1 MIVGGIAFLFSI
13 FFASWVAQ
21 KFSRPLI
28 RINHFTK
35 EISRGKYK
43 KTLSANTS
51 IIEMNELMN
60 TLNELTSQLKRQEE
74 MRNQLSRDLAHEI
87 RTPLTTLKGNIAAMM
102 DGIWAPTTERLETC
116 HIEINRMT
124 RLIGNIER
132 LNEMESQSLTLQKSE
147 FDLKNLSSQ
156 VVANFEALIKEKHL
170 SIRVKGENVFIHA
183 DKDKISQMVT
193 NLLSNAVKFTPYG
206 GSISISI
213 EKRNPYASFII
224 KDTGEGMNNDELKH
238 IFDRFYRADPSRN
251 SRLGGQGIGLSIV
264 KSIVDAHQG
273 KINVSS
279 KYGNGTTFV
288 VDFPVE

>member
-132 LNEMESQSLTLQKSE
+132 LNEMESQLLTLQKSE
-147 FDLKNLSSQ
+147 FDLKNL
-156 VVANFEALIKEKHL
+156 
-170 SIRVKGENVFIHA
+170 
-183 DKDKISQMVT
+183 
-193 NLLSNAVKFTPYG
+193 
-206 GSISISI
+206 
-213 EKRNPYASFII
+213 
-224 KDTGEGMNNDELKH
+224 
-238 IFDRFYRADPSRN
+238 
-251 SRLGGQGIGLSIV
+251 
-264 KSIVDAHQG
+264 
-273 KINVSS
+273 SS